1 MEDKL
6 ISFETARLAKEK
18 GFDIPQNKMYSYGKD
33 MFEYIDKVKFHD
45 GTKHQCSET
54 PYNWNDG
61 KSQTATKYFSA
72 PTQSLLQK
80 WLREVHKIHI
90 DICYQDDVY
99 GYYYKTT
106 TIIDNTESDES
117 IGFNT
122 YEEALERGLQE
133 GLKLIKT

>member
-80 WLREVHKIHI
+80 WLREIHKIF
-90 DICYQDDVY
+90 VY
-99 GYYYKTT
+99 VDYTGRSYIKNKYGKTLAEVNENDT
-106 TIIDNTESDES
+106 YA
-117 IGFNT
+117 GFE
-122 YEEALERGLQE
+122 YEKGLELALFEA
-133 GLKLIKT
+133 LKLIK